1 MPPDSAAWTEQLPPL
16 LAREE
21 PWLMERVLAHAKA
34 QGYTACTPTLVE
46 AWRVSVAGLS
56 AAVVA
61 ALSAVRGGYSGRLA
75 DYPAEA
81 PNLDDPVTAFVVR
94 EAALHRQRGVSLAMF
109 WGLLKYYRQAYLEL
123 LDARADVLGDGL
135 ARARA
140 FVAAC
145 FERMEYAFVLGWEEL
160 SGKGLHDA
168 LAREN
173 RALVNEKNKYLNVF
187 EAVPHALFL
196 LDAAGTLENANAAAL
211 ALLGRE
217 SSCGALYYGG
227 FAPQGEDACA
237 GLLGRPLAELLPWL
251 APVLDAPAGREG
263 TLAPVET
270 VVELESVERHFCVVA
285 EALRDI
291 SGKFAGKVVLCRDV
305 TERRAT
311 ENALARSE
319 ELYRSLV
326 EAMHQGVAVLS
337 PEGRVNFA
345 NQTLCDLLGRP
356 MDAVIS
362 QPLFAFLRPE
372 DHGRFMESL
381 AGRTQNQA
389 DPYEL
394 RLRRPDGR
402 SVVIMAS
409 PSPLVGPDGDYQGS
423 LEVFTDVT
431 RLRQLELQLATA
443 KRLEAI
449 GQLAGGVAHEI
460 NTPLQYLSGN
470 LDFAQTGLAHV
481 LTLLDKYKAA
491 LAQAENGPELETAK
505 AAIEAFRRDNDLEML
520 LAELP
525 QALAESRHGA
535 ERVAAFVRSIKRF
548 AQTESVGRRAIDVN
562 EAIRATVE
570 VAKSAQEYPIAMRT
584 DLADGLPPLPC
595 VPGDFN
601 QLLLCLLINAAQAI
615 EHQADANGRIDIVS
629 RRQGQ
634 TIAITVAD
642 TGKGI
647 PAELQ
652 DKIFDPFFTTHDV
665 GKGGGQGLAIALS
678 IVQKHKGNIRFASEP
693 GQGTTFCVT
702 FPLE

>member
-1 MPPDSAAWTEQLPPL
+1 MPPEFAAAWTEQLPSL

-34 QGYTACTPTLVE
+34 QGYTAYTSTLVE

-56 AAVVA
+56 AAVTA
-61 ALSAVRGGYSGRLA
+61 ALNDDPSRLA
-75 DYPAEA
+75 DYPAET
-81 PNLDDPVTAFVVR
+81 PDLDDPVTDFAVR
-94 EAALHRQRGVSLAMF
+94 EAALHRGRGISLAMF

-123 LDARADVLGDGL
+123 LEARSDVLGDGL
-135 ARARA
+135 AQARV

-145 FERMEYAFVLGWEEL
+145 FERMEYAFVLRWEEL
-160 SGKGLHDA
+160 SEKGLHDS

-173 RALVNEKNKYLNVF
+173 RALANEKNKYLTVF
-187 EAVPHALFL
+187 ETVPHALFL
-196 LDAAGTLENANAAAL
+196 LDAAGALENANALAL

-217 SSCGALYYGG
+217 SSDGALYYGS
-227 FAPQGEDACA
+227 FAPQGQDACA
-237 GLLGRPLAELLPWL
+237 DLLGRPLAELLPWL
-251 APVLDAPAGREG
+251 APVLAAPADQQESRR
-263 TLAPVET
+263 PFDI
-270 VVELESVERHFCVVA
+270 VVDLDGVERRFSVMA
-285 EALRDI
+285 EVLRDI
-291 SGKFAGKVVLCRDV
+291 SDKFAGKVVLCRDV

-337 PEGRVNFA
+337 PEGRVDFA

-362 QPLFAFLRPE
+362 QPLFAYLRPE

-381 AGRTQNQA
+381 AARAQGQA

-402 SVVIMAS
+402 TVVIMAS

-460 NTPLQYLSGN
+460 NTPLQYLAGN
-470 LDFAQTGLAHV
+470 LDFAQNGLAHV
-481 LTLLDKYKAA
+481 LTLLDKYETA
-491 LAQAENGPELETAK
+491 LGQAEGGPGLETAK

-535 ERVAAFVRSIKRF
+535 DRVAAFVRSIKRF
-548 AQTESVGRRAIDVN
+548 AQTESLGRRAIDVN

-570 VAKSAQEYPIAMRT
+570 VAKSAQEYPITMCT
-584 DLADGLPPLPC
+584 DLANDLPPLPC

-615 EHQADANGRIDIVS
+615 EPKPDANGRIEIVS

-634 TIAITVAD
+634 AIAITVAD

-647 PAELQ
+647 PPELQ

-678 IVQKHKGNIRFASEP
+678 IVQKHKGDIRFASEP
-693 GQGTTFCVT
+693 GQGTTFHVT

>member
-1 MPPDSAAWTEQLPPL
+1 MPPESAAWTELLPPL

-34 QGYTACTPTLVE
+34 QGYTAYTSTLVE

-61 ALSAVRGGYSGRLA
+61 ALAAASPGDPGRLA
-75 DYPAEA
+75 DYPAET
-81 PNLDDPVTAFVVR
+81 PDLDDPVTAFAVR
-94 EAALHRQRGVSLAMF
+94 EAALHRQRGISLAMF

-123 LDARADVLGDGL
+123 LDARADILGNGL
-135 ARARA
+135 PQARA
-140 FVAAC
+140 FVVAC
-145 FERMEYAFVLGWEEL
+145 FERMEYAFVLRWEEL
-160 SGKGLHDA
+160 SEKGLHDA

-173 RALVNEKNKYLNVF
+173 RALANEKNKYLTVF
-187 EAVPHALFL
+187 ETVPHALFL
-196 LDAAGTLENANAAAL
+196 LDAAGALENANVPAL

-217 SSCGALYYGG
+217 SPCGALYYGG

-237 GLLGRPLAELLPWL
+237 DLLGRPLAELLPWL
-251 APVLDAPAGREG
+251 TPALEASARQPGSR
-263 TLAPVET
+263 LPVEI
-270 VVELESVERHFCVVA
+270 VVELANVDRHYSVVA
-285 EALRDI
+285 EPLRDI
-291 SGKFAGKVVLCRDV
+291 SGRFAGKVVLCRDV

-311 ENALARSE
+311 ENALTRSE

-337 PEGRVNFA
+337 PEGRVDFA

-362 QPLFAFLRPE
+362 QPLFAFLRSE

-381 AGRTQNQA
+381 AARTQGQA

-460 NTPLQYLSGN
+460 NTPLQYLAGN
-470 LDFAQTGLAHV
+470 LDFAQNGLTHV
-481 LTLLDKYKAA
+481 LMLLDKYEAA
-491 LAQAENGPELETAK
+491 LAQAESGPGLEAAK
-505 AAIEAFRRDNDLEML
+505 TAIEAFRRDNDLEML

-535 ERVAAFVRSIKRF
+535 DRVAAFVRSIKRF

-584 DLADGLPPLPC
+584 DLADDLPPLPC

-615 EHQADANGRIDIVS
+615 EHQAEANGRIDIVS

-634 TIAITVAD
+634 AIAITVAD

-652 DKIFDPFFTTHDV
+652 DKIFDPFFTTRDV

-678 IVQKHKGNIRFASEP
+678 IVQKHKGDIRFASEP
-693 GQGTTFCVT
+693 GQGTTFQVT